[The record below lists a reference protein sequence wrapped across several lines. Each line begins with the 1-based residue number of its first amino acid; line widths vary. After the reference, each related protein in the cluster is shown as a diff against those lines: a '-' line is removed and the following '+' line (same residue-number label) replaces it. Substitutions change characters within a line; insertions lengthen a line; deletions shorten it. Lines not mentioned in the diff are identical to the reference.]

1 NLQYGCPQATDAELI
16 RALDAADAWHFV
28 ERFPQ
33 QMDTYVGERGVSLSG
48 GQKQRIAI
56 ARALLAQPDVLILDE
71 ATSALDGTREARV
84 LEALARQHAGRK
96 MTVITVAH
104 RASTLK
110 HSDKVVVLGDHG
122 SVEEEGTY
130 AELMANPDG
139 YFHHLMAAQ
148 AAEHHAHAED
158 N

>member
-1 NLQYGCPQATDAELI
+1 NLLYGNPQATEAELI
-16 RALDAADAWHFV
+16 QALDMADAWYFV

-56 ARALLAQPDVLILDE
+56 ARALLARPRVLILDE

-84 LEALARQHAGRK
+84 LTSLDKMALDDADHK
-96 MTVITVAH
+96 MTVITIAH

-110 HSDKVVVLGDHG
+110 RSDKIFVLGDYG
-122 SVEEEGTY
+122 AVEETGTY
-130 AELMANPDG
+130 AELLADENG

-148 AAEHHAHAED
+148 AAEHTH
-158 N
+158 